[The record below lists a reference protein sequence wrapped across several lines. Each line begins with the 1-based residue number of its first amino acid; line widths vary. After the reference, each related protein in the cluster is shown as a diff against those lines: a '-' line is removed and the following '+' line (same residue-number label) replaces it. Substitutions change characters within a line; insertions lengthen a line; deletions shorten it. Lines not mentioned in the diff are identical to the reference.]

1 MHTKM
6 MADMKGHGFDPRP
19 EAGGHERGERY
30 GKGGCDCLPSLT
42 RWQPNVPQ
50 MMAKMSGMQNYKMAH
65 MGEHMAQAGSAA
77 MKQPRTECPMMQGIT
92 TMDHN

>member
-1 MHTKM
+1 
-6 MADMKGHGFDPRP
+6 
-19 EAGGHERGERY
+19 
-30 GKGGCDCLPSLT
+30 
-42 RWQPNVPQ
+42 